1 VTPQASPPPTVKVQ
15 TANAQTSNALIAGV
29 STAGAPL
36 AVTLGD
42 PAGIGPEIIVK
53 AWAALR
59 QAGPVFMVVGDHD
72 ALASASSRGGAK
84 LRRIGSPEAATD
96 IFPDALPVLDLPLL
110 SPVVAGKPS
119 PAYAP
124 AIIRWIETG
133 VGLALSGAVR
143 GLVTAPIA
151 KKPLYEAG
159 FSFPGHTEF
168 LAELT
173 AGAAYD
179 GPRGP
184 VMMLAT
190 ASLRTVL
197 ATIHLPLAA
206 AISSLS
212 TARIVEVGRT
222 TAYALTHDFG
232 ITHPR
237 LALAGLNP
245 HAGEDGALGREEI
258 EIVNPA
264 AAELRAMGID
274 CADARPADSL
284 FHEEARAR
292 YDAVICLY
300 HDQALIPVKTLDF
313 WGGVNASLGLPIVRT
328 SPDHGVGYD
337 IAGRG
342 LARADSLIAA
352 LHMAHDMAS
361 ARLRSRGGLAGGAS
375 AQSL

>member
-1 VTPQASPPPTVKVQ
+1 M
-15 TANAQTSNALIAGV
+15 
-29 STAGAPL
+29 
-36 AVTLGD
+36 GD

-59 QAGPVFMVVGDHD
+59 QGGPVFMVVGDYD
-72 ALASASSRGGAK
+72 ALAAASARGVK
-84 LRRIGSPEAATD
+84 LRRIGSPEAAAD

-133 VGLALSGAVR
+133 VGLALSGAVS

-151 KKPLYEAG
+151 KKPLYDAG
-159 FSFPGHTEF
+159 FSFAGHTEF

-173 AGAAYD
+173 AGAAHD

-190 ASLRTVL
+190 QGLRTVL
-197 ATIHLPLAA
+197 TTIHLPLAA
-206 AISSLS
+206 AVASLS
-212 TARIVEVGRT
+212 TARIVEVGQV
-222 TAYALTHDFG
+222 TAHALTHDFG
-232 ITHPR
+232 VARPR

-245 HAGEDGALGREEI
+245 HAGEGGALGREEI

-264 AAELRAMGID
+264 AAALRSMGID

-284 FHEEARAR
+284 FHTAARAR

-352 LHMAHDMAS
+352 IHLASDMAS
-361 ARLRSRGGLAGGAS
+361 ARARGRVGVAGGA
-375 AQSL
+375 

>member
-1 VTPQASPPPTVKVQ
+1 MTSLTVT
-15 TANAQTSNALIAGV
+15 
-29 STAGAPL
+29 PL
-36 AVTLGD
+36 AVTMGD

-53 AWAALR
+53 AWEALR
-59 QAGPVFMVVGDHD
+59 QDGPVFMVVGDHD
-72 ALASASSRGGAK
+72 ALAAASSRGGAR
-84 LRRIGSPEAATD
+84 LRRIGAPESAAA
-96 IFPDALPVLDLPLL
+96 IFHDALPVLDLPLL

-133 VGLALSGAVR
+133 VGLALSGAVC

-184 VMMLAT
+184 VMMLA
-190 ASLRTVL
+190 AAGLKTVL

-206 AISSLS
+206 AISSLN
-212 TARIVEVGRT
+212 TARIVEVGRV
-222 TAYALTHDFG
+222 AAFALAKDFG
-232 ITHPR
+232 IERPR

-264 AAELRAMGID
+264 AAQLRALGID

-284 FHEEARAR
+284 FHEAARAR

-352 LHMAHDMAS
+352 LHMAQEMAN
-361 ARLRSRGGLAGGAS
+361 ARTHGQVSLAVGA
-375 AQSL
+375 